1 MREIAMR
8 QLCEKVVGFLRDLEE
23 EDEDENDE
31 DGDEENSLE
40 LNR

>member
-1 MREIAMR
+1 M
-8 QLCEKVVGFLRDLEE
+8 VGFLRDLEE